1 VIEIMSRTW
10 PWYVAG
16 PIIGLF
22 VPVLLIVGNRML
34 GISSNF
40 RHMCA
45 MVAPGKNAFL
55 AYDWKRTGLWNL
67 IFVSGIFIGGLL
79 AATVFAN
86 PDPLIGIS
94 EATKADLTRQL
105 GITDFEGLVPRELF
119 NWSSLLSPAGLLVLG
134 LGGFLVGFGS
144 RWAGGCTSGHAITG
158 LADLQLPSLIA
169 VIGFFAG
176 GLLMTY
182 LVLPLI
188 L

>member
-1 VIEIMSRTW
+1 MSRTW

-22 VPVLLIVGNRML
+22 VPILLIVGNRML

-45 MVAPGKNAFL
+45 IVAPGKNAFL

-67 IFVSGIFIGGLL
+67 IFVGGIFIGGVL

-86 PDPLIGIS
+86 PDPVIGIS
-94 EATKADLTRQL
+94 EATKADLTQQL
-105 GITDFEGLVPRELF
+105 GITNFEGLVPREVF
-119 NWSSLLSPAGLLVLG
+119 NWSN
-134 LGGFLVGFGS
+134 LVGFGS

-176 GLLMTY
+176 GLFMTF